1 MDAARTGRGKL
12 VVRGKTHVEEG
23 KRGKTAVVITEIPYM
38 VNKTLLIETIVQA
51 VQEKHID
58 GVSDIRDE
66 SDRDGMRIVLDLSRE
81 GDPNLVLRQLY
92 RRTQLQ
98 STFGVINLALV
109 GGKPCVLPMMDLLR
123 IYLDHRRDVVRRR
136 TTFRL
141 DKAKAREHI
150 VEGLVKALDMI
161 DRVIALIRAS
171 STTQDARDALVNELG
186 FSPVQAQSILELR
199 LQRLTGLEREKL
211 EEELKQLL
219 ADIEYFTS
227 ILENPKLLDAVI
239 RDELS
244 DVGRRFGDDR
254 KTQIMEAERE
264 MADEDLIPETDIVV
278 VLSKDGFL
286 RRKSLE
292 EYSLQGRGGKGRKGA
307 SVPEEDEIMI
317 LAVTNTHKDIF
328 LFTSKGRVLAVKG
341 YMIPESK
348 NGKGRHVSKFV
359 SIEENERV
367 VSMYGRGV
375 EDSKY
380 IFLITRNG
388 TAKRLEISELA
399 SLTRAGKRVLSLDE
413 GDEIAKV
420 RLTSGSDDLLL
431 MTESGQ
437 ALRVPEVEFRSMGR
451 SARGVR
457 AMRLDPGDCVIG
469 CDIVHPAKTSLIIS
483 QRGVGKRTE
492 YDDFTTHHR
501 GGGGVRAMNLG
512 RKTGVLVGCWG
523 VSDDDEVIAITNRGR
538 MIRVAASEIPL
549 LSRGAT
555 GSITVRLDEGDMV
568 ADVSVVPGDV
578 SREAVPAP
586 QVRDVETPLLA
597 EEEE

>member
-1 MDAARTGRGKL
+1 
-12 VVRGKTHVEEG
+12 
-23 KRGKTAVVITEIPYM
+23 
-38 VNKTLLIETIVQA
+38 
-51 VQEKHID
+51 
-58 GVSDIRDE
+58 
-66 SDRDGMRIVLDLSRE
+66 
-81 GDPNLVLRQLY
+81 
-92 RRTQLQ
+92 
-98 STFGVINLALV
+98 
-109 GGKPCVLPMMDLLR
+109 
-123 IYLDHRRDVVRRR
+123 
-136 TTFRL
+136 
-141 DKAKAREHI
+141 
-150 VEGLVKALDMI
+150 
-161 DRVIALIRAS
+161 
-171 STTQDARDALVNELG
+171 
-186 FSPVQAQSILELR
+186 
-199 LQRLTGLEREKL
+199 
-211 EEELKQLL
+211 
-219 ADIEYFTS
+219 
-227 ILENPKLLDAVI
+227 
-239 RDELS
+239 
-244 DVGRRFGDDR
+244 
-254 KTQIMEAERE
+254 

-359 SIEENERV
+359 SIEEDERV

-586 QVRDVETPLLA
+586 QVRDGETPLLA